1 MFFSL
6 KQTSMKPDDD
16 HDKEKEKKRVSGERD
31 LEMNHSHYLMLDDG
45 TRRVYDTKDY
55 RTRLCIQLGKLQNDD
70 DVSGKYLTIS

>member
-6 KQTSMKPDDD
+6 NKIIKKSDNNNDNGTK
-16 HDKEKEKKRVSGERD
+16 KKRVSGQRD

-45 TRRVYDTKDY
+45 RLLFYDTDDY

-70 DVSGKYLTIS
+70 DVFGKYLTIS